1 MVIFHSYV
9 SLPEGIQM
17 GKERGMH
24 QSCPEVQES
33 TRHWLMEIHG
43 RTSFCA
49 YQHALWL
56 HLQYKYVCRYASIRE
71 LFHVLYPV
79 PSCSI
84 SMEQCSKTC
93 LSGASIGFRKL
104 IIAWWVCPKIWCIS
118 KWPIQLWKIR
128 GKSQTATGGMPAEVC
143 WSAFIGEHI
152 VKFSRLCEKIP
163 IYNSY

>member
-1 MVIFHSYV
+1 
-9 SLPEGIQM
+9 
-17 GKERGMH
+17 MH

-56 HLQYKYVCRYASIRE
+56 HLQYTYVCRYASIRE

-128 GKSQTATGGMPAEVC
+128 GNDWLQLEACQLKYAEVHLLENI
-143 WSAFIGEHI
+143 SLNSPGFVKKYQYIIHI
-152 VKFSRLCEKIP
+152 NNRYQSRLNRFHLTRCTLW
-163 IYNSY
+163 